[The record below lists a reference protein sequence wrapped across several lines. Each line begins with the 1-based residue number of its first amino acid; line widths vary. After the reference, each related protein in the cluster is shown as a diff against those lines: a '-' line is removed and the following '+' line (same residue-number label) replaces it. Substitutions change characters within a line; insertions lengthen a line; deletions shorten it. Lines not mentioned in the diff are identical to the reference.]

1 MKRLPKIMVL
11 DDDTSWLSQVPL
23 ILEDDCEVVGYPTI
37 DQGIEAL
44 SQNYFDVVL
53 LDINFEGDERSG
65 LDVFR
70 LIQAADRGAD
80 VIVISGETNPNRIIQ
95 IVNAGV
101 TKYLVKPVPPD
112 EVHAAVLNTL
122 DQRNARERAHSLR
135 ASQKQG
141 YALVGDS
148 LPMKKLRREIAEAV
162 VSGVQ
167 DILLLGETGTGK
179 EVVAQS
185 IAFEADASRR
195 LIPIHCGAISDGLAE
210 SELFGHVKGAFTG
223 ADRDR
228 TSAFEDAKGGFVF
241 MDEIGD
247 MPLAQQAK
255 LLRVLQERRVQRVG
269 SHKEL
274 DVNFRSISAT
284 NVDIED
290 SVRKKKFRE
299 DLFYR
304 IAKAKI
310 KIPSLRDRLED
321 IPELVQ
327 HFIASS
333 GVKKRISITA
343 DAVDLLKA
351 YHWPG
356 NVRQLKALVESLC
369 SRSKDGIIREADI
382 CQVLPEVASMFGN
395 QTTRT
400 LVGRY
405 GTSLILKE
413 RERFNRALL
422 DASGDRDQAAR
433 ILGVSRATFFRRA
446 KELGLV
452 GRSRRIP
459 VLKDQSLE
467 H

>member
-1 MKRLPKIMVL
+1 MKRLPKVMVL
-11 DDDTSWLSQVPL
+11 DDDTDWLSQVPL
-23 ILEDDCEVVGYPTI
+23 ILEDDCEVCGYPTI

-44 SQNYFDVVL
+44 SQGYFDIVL
-53 LDINFEGDERSG
+53 LDINFKGDERSG

-80 VIVISGETNPNRIIQ
+80 VIVISGETNPSRIIQ
-95 IVNAGV
+95 IVNSGV
-101 TKYLVKPVPPD
+101 TKFLVKPVPPD
-112 EVHAAVLNTL
+112 EVRAAVLTTL
-122 DQRNARERAHSLR
+122 EQRAARERAHSLR
-135 ASQKQG
+135 ASEKQG
-141 YALVGDS
+141 FALVGQS
-148 LPMKKLRREIAEAV
+148 IPMQKLRREIAEV
-162 VSGVQ
+162 VASGVK

-185 IAFEADASRR
+185 IAYEADASRR
-195 LIPIHCGAISDGLAE
+195 LIPIHCGAISDGIAE

-228 TSAFEDAKGGFVF
+228 SSAFEDAKGGFVF

-269 SHKEL
+269 SHKEI

-290 SVRKKKFRE
+290 SVRKKRFRE

-310 KIPSLRDRLED
+310 KIPALRDRVED
-321 IPELVQ
+321 ISELVQ
-327 HFIASS
+327 HFIVAV
-333 GVKKRISITA
+333 GDKRQISITV

-369 SRSKDGIIREADI
+369 ARSKDGIIRDADI
-382 CQVLPEVASMFGN
+382 CRALPEVAAMFGN
-395 QTTRT
+395 RTTRG

-405 GTSLILKE
+405 GTAIILKE
-413 RERFNRALL
+413 RERFIQALRE
-422 DASGDRDQAAR
+422 ASGDRDQAAY
-433 ILGVSRATFFRRA
+433 ILGLSRATYFRRA

-452 GRSRRIP
+452 NNAKDRQLRIVP
-459 VLKDQSLE
+459 SSL
-467 H
+467 

>member
-23 ILEDDCEVVGYPTI
+23 ILEDECEVHAYPAI

-44 SQNYFDVVL
+44 SQSYFDIVL
-53 LDINFEGDERSG
+53 LDINFEGDQRSG

-80 VIVISGETNPNRIIQ
+80 VIVISGETDPSRIIQ

-101 TKYLVKPVPPD
+101 TKFLVKPVPPD
-112 EVHAAVLNTL
+112 EVKAAVMSTI
-122 DQRNARERAHSLR
+122 DQRAARERAHSLR
-135 ASQKQG
+135 ASQRQG
-141 YALVGDS
+141 FALVGES
-148 LPMKKLRREIAEAV
+148 IPMRKLRREIAEV
-162 VSGVQ
+162 VASGVQ
-167 DILLLGETGTGK
+167 DIILLGETGTGK

-228 TSAFEDAKGGFVF
+228 TSAFEDAKGGFIF
-241 MDEIGD
+241 LDEIGD

-269 SHKEL
+269 SHQEIT
-274 DVNFRSISAT
+274 VSFRSISAT

-327 HFIASS
+327 HFIVASGS
-333 GVKKRISITA
+333 KRQVAITA

-369 SRSKDGIIREADI
+369 ARAKDGIIREADI
-382 CQVLPEVASMFGN
+382 CQALPEVASMFGN

-405 GTSLILKE
+405 GAALIVKE
-413 RERFNRALL
+413 RDRFNRALL
-422 DASGDRDQAAR
+422 EANGDRDQAAR
-433 ILGVSRATFFRRA
+433 TLGVSRATFFRRA

-452 GRSRRIP
+452 RRSRMNGVSP
-459 VLKDQSLE
+459 SQ
-467 H
+467 